1 MTIVRMFCG
10 ASMDIEPAGGGAT
23 IRYRPGRVATAAAL
37 LRDAK
42 SQGLVQLPTERDG
55 ELYRIRLVPRGGCA

>member
-1 MTIVRMFCG
+1 MFCG
-10 ASMDIEPAGGGAT
+10 ASMDTEPGGGVT
-23 IRYRPGRVATAAAL
+23 IRYRSGWIAAAAAL

-42 SQGLVQLPTERDG
+42 SRGLVQLPTERDG